1 MGIIN
6 PRPAMR
12 RREARTVAAVLSRH
26 DELAR
31 HILSEC
37 WPAEKRMCYQL
48 ASGYAY
54 HFVVTSNKRKKIWK
68 AGR

>member
-1 MGIIN
+1 MGIVN

-12 RREARTVAAVLSRH
+12 RREARTVVAILQRH

-31 HILSEC
+31 HIMSEC
-37 WPAEKRMCYQL
+37 WPAQKRMDYQL

-54 HFVVTSNKRKKIWK
+54 HLVRTSSQRKKVWGK
-68 AGR
+68 